1 MSSSANSAASLVDAQ
16 INSAVAKGDSD
27 IDELVSTYRLV
38 DTTAENSDKAYTEIQ
53 SLMTTCKIDLLT
65 CGLSKHSC
73 RGTVACIVTAA
84 AVKTDFERLAGW
96 LAGARRG
103 GGGRATGWLGHS
115 ADPARLAG
123 DGAAVSHAADRGR
136 VEQQQHRLHQQHC
149 RSACGCGGK

>member
-96 LAGARRG
+96 LAGAQRG

-115 ADPARLAG
+115 ADPPASPGMAPLSVTQQTVAG
-123 DGAAVSHAADRGR
+123 SSSNNSAYTNNTAGAPVAVAA
-136 VEQQQHRLHQQHC
+136 
-149 RSACGCGGK
+149 S